1 MKRNDVVGQRLAL
14 CLVAV
19 LGLAA
24 CAGTAGSVRPISPAS
39 PAVLE
44 QYDNLFVEAV
54 AGPAAPILPPDLARI
69 ERLIGIKIQEHEPR
83 RFAAIRLA
91 SSGQTKPA
99 SHTRAI
105 DTGAEASKDREPAVL
120 EAVVTIDTYQRGSGG
135 SRFMGAGAGQI
146 RINGSVG
153 LVGSPEGGSMGKYR
167 VEKTFAW
174 GGIYGATTDITDVEH
189 GFAEAVAA
197 IILGEDEA
205 KN

>member
-1 MKRNDVVGQRLAL
+1 MKQNDAVSQRLAL
-14 CLVAV
+14 CMVAL

-39 PAVLE
+39 QAVLE
-44 QYDNLFVEAV
+44 QYDNLLIETV
-54 AGPAAPILPPDLARI
+54 AGPGVPVLLPDLARI
-69 ERLIGIKIQEHEPR
+69 ERLIGIKVQEDEPQ

-91 SSGQTKPA
+91 SSGRTRLA

-105 DTGAEASKDREPAVL
+105 EGGTEASKNRETTEL
-120 EAVVTIDTYQRGSGG
+120 EAVVTIDTYQRGHAG

-146 RINGSVG
+146 HINGSVG
-153 LVGSPEGGSMGKYR
+153 LVGRPEGGSMGKYR

-174 GGIYGATTDITDVEH
+174 GGSYGATTDITDVEH
-189 GFAEAVAA
+189 GFAEAVAS

-205 KN
+205 QN